1 MDLVHLPHTW
11 HVPPNSLILLHS
23 RPCVPGQL
31 LLTAMPSPWAHPAHL
46 VVVSEV
52 TDPHVLAHVGVVK
65 VLPKPADITPVEIP
79 LPFAGGRGGTEV
91 RTEDLSTAG
100 GLGWGSWGV
109 TLGVSR
115 RWFWAAAAHHVL
127 GEACEN
133 YRPVRV
139 KTTEMFLQKSRLPA
153 SLEQSADLRSG
164 HTEPRCPSLPA
175 LITID
180 RAHALQI
187 TVPTMLHGPRQPA
200 NLTCSCELL
209 GS

>member
-23 RPCVPGQL
+23 RPCVPGQP

-65 VLPKPADITPVEIP
+65 VLSKPADITPVEIP
-79 LPFAGGRGGTEV
+79 LPFAGGRGETEV

-127 GEACEN
+127 GEACESEN
-133 YRPVRV
+133 YRN
-139 KTTEMFLQKSRLPA
+139 
-153 SLEQSADLRSG
+153 
-164 HTEPRCPSLPA
+164 
-175 LITID
+175 
-180 RAHALQI
+180 
-187 TVPTMLHGPRQPA
+187 VPTKVQAAGFPWTISRSQTWPYSAQMPLSPSTHHHRQGTPSPDHSPHYA
-200 NLTCSCELL
+200 TWSTATCQPYLL
-209 GS
+209 VWTAGVLEAST